1 MGEPGFNLDL
11 VSSIF
16 MGGGLKPCE
25 RLPDLSQERVE
36 NPSSNIQGLID

>member
-16 MGGGLKPCE
+16 MGGGRKPCE
-25 RLPDLSQERVE
+25 RLLDLSQERVE
-36 NPSSNIQGLID
+36 NP